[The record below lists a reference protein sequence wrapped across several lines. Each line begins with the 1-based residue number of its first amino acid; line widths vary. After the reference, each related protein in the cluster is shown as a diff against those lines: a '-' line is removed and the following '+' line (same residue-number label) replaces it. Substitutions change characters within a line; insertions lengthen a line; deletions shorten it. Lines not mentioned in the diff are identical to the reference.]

1 MALAVALD
9 SEAGGEPSIINGGT
23 QKSPEEPAIHP
34 ARHPT
39 LAAS

>member
-1 MALAVALD
+1 MALAVALA
-9 SEAGGEPSIINGGT
+9 SEAGGPSIINGGYT
-23 QKSPEEPAIHP
+23 ESPEEPAIHP